1 MFTSIFFAVTKFREV
16 AAGKIVYNLP
26 GSSIEVPKTLTV
38 TSTLPTPRKGNPGTV
53 KTLFNIHNQ
62 VTLDKG
68 LPTERQ
74 APIVVKLDVSFPL
87 GSTEADRAETLAMLS
102 GLYDYTDAELNALLK
117 NGVLPK
123 D

>member
-1 MFTSIFFAVTKFREV
+1 MSTIFNTATKFREV

-38 TSTLPTPRKGNPGTV
+38 TSTLPMPRKGNPGTV

-62 VTLDKG
+62 VTLDAG
-68 LPTERQ
+68 LPTQRQ
-74 APIVVKLDVSFPL
+74 APIVLKLEVSFPL
-87 GSTEADRAETLAMLS
+87 GSSEQDRTETLQLLMGLS
-102 GLYDYTDAELNALLK
+102 SYSDAELQALLK
-117 NGVLPK
+117 NGVMPK